1 MLDAEQK
8 QALAKLPKATLVNF
22 VAEVQGVDKL
32 LDKKIERLLL
42 QSDTPKLIK
51 KLTSNLKG
59 LRRRHAFVEYWKVSE
74 FVTELQY
81 LSDDIMTLYP
91 EQVESCLNLLELFI
105 ESSNS
110 SLQRCEDSSEVARVY
125 RSAAQSWLM
134 VASSCYSQ
142 EKTTVPVDEQDIL
155 SQAWQSRVKTLIDDN
170 DYGFGHIYGTKEA
183 LIEGIN
189 ELLSE
194 SEISE
199 LINDYKQYYESLF
212 EPDLSADK
220 EAQSLRSSHSHNRA
234 NHQEKRKT
242 EVTLV
247 GLVKALSNV
256 AIFEK
261 VYLRIYPK
269 DSMALAQLNEL
280 LTFMVDN
287 QAYEIAEQYLS
298 EVWQSRNKREQLQ
311 RLDWLSEIQ
320 RLKGETQAQIQT
332 LKEAF
337 ELHASPQRLKSIM
350 AIASPAEQAKLRKLA
365 YQLVEQQSD
374 IILAVTLL
382 LEIGETK
389 LANQVA
395 VTRHLEFVDIH
406 YETLTRLLKEL
417 PDDTYLIRV
426 IIYRSLLSDILDNG
440 RSKAYGHAARYYKK
454 LLPMDFTIS
463 RGQAGYNGLAS
474 HQQYTAELMQKHGKK
489 YSFWERIED

>member
-8 QALAKLPKATLVNF
+8 QALTKLSKATLVNF

-81 LSDDIMTLYP
+81 LFDDIMTLYP
-91 EQVESCLNLLELFI
+91 EQVETCLNLLELFI

-110 SLQRCEDSSEVARVY
+110 SLQRCEDSSEVAKVY
-125 RSAAQSWLM
+125 RSAAQSWLT

-155 SQAWQSRVKTLIDDN
+155 SQAWQSRVKILIDDN

-194 SEISE
+194 SEISG
-199 LINDYKQYYESLF
+199 LIDDYKQYYEGLF
-212 EPDLSADK
+212 EPDLSAGK
-220 EAQSLRSSHSHNRA
+220 KAQSLKSLHSHNRA
-234 NHQEKRKT
+234 NHQEKLKT

-247 GLVKALSNV
+247 GLAKALSDV

-269 DSMALAQLNEL
+269 NSMALAQLNEL
-280 LTFMVDN
+280 LTFMVNN

-320 RLKGETQAQIQT
+320 RLKGEPQAQIQT

-350 AIASPAEQAKLRKLA
+350 AIASPTEQAKLRKLA

-382 LEIGETK
+382 LEIGEIK

-454 LLPMDFTIS
+454 LLQMDFTIS